1 MINAAIVGLG
11 RWGQNLVD
19 SVQGSS
25 SNISFVAGITR
36 TKSNAVDYCKKN
48 NIDLRDTYE
57 EVIGDSNIDAVV
69 LATPHSQHAD
79 QIMKAASF
87 GKHVFSEKP
96 FTLDAKSAQA
106 AVDAC
111 MKAGVVVA
119 LGHNRRFMENIIALK
134 ALVESGE
141 LGTLLHIDGN
151 QSSDLSGTA
160 LTWRDSR
167 NESPAGGMTSLGIH
181 ALDCMIHMGGRI
193 EEVDCYSTRR
203 AIPCDI
209 DDATASVIR
218 FERGMTGTLVSLA
231 SSPRIWQLRVVGTG
245 GWAEATDNKTLAI
258 CRGGEIE
265 TQFFTDSPYPH
276 MPSIAGELEAFAMA
290 ALGQAPYPITPAEM
304 VHGSAVLEAI
314 IKSASLGKRVR
325 PQG

>member
-25 SNISFVAGITR
+25 INISFVAGVTR
-36 TKSNAVDYCKKN
+36 TKANAVDYCKKN
-48 NIDLRDTYE
+48 NIDLKDTYE
-57 EVIGDSNIDAVV
+57 EVIGDTNIDAVV

-79 QIMKAASF
+79 QIIKAASF

-111 MKAGVVVA
+111 AKAGVVVA
-119 LGHNRRFMENIIALK
+119 LGHNRRFMENIMALK
-134 ALVESGE
+134 ALVKSGE

-160 LTWRDSR
+160 STWRDSR
-167 NESPAGGMTSLGIH
+167 EESPAGGMTSLGIH

-203 AIPCDI
+203 AIPFDI
-209 DDATASVIR
+209 DDATASVVR
-218 FERGMTGTLVSLA
+218 FEQGMTGTLVSLA
-231 SSPRIWQLRVVGTG
+231 SSPRIWQIRVVGSK
-245 GWAEATDNKTLAI
+245 GWAEVTDNRTLAI

-265 TQFFTDSPYPH
+265 TQVFTDSPYPH
-276 MPSIAGELEAFAMA
+276 MPSITGELEAFARA
-290 ALGQAPYPITPAEM
+290 ALGQAPYPINPAEM

-314 IKSASLGKRVR
+314 IKSASLGKRIR
-325 PQG
+325 PRG